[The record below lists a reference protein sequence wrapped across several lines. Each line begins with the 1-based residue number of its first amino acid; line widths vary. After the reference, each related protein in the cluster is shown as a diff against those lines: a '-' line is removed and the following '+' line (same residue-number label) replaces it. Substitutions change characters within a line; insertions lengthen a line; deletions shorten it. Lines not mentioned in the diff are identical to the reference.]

1 MPTRLEGESDKNYG
15 PVMQDRYVGDVGDF
29 AKYGLLRRLVGAAD
43 EQLIRLAVV
52 WCLFPD
58 ETHNNDGRHVSY
70 LSRGEFEGLDDTLLA
85 ALQRIV
91 SSGRR
96 CISAVSSGGLFPD
109 GTIFCNAAASA
120 PAVFRPSRNDRLQY
134 RASWLDHCF
143 AATKESDLVFFDPDN
158 GIEVASVPKHHPSA
172 GKYVYWDELTRFW
185 ERGHSLL
192 VYHHLNRTMPAAR
205 QVSELRDRFQEMLG
219 GAIALPLVF
228 RRGSCRIFWLV
239 YRSSSLGIEMEHR
252 ARDFLSA
259 GWSSHFRPIGW
270 PGQDQIVMRS
280 AL

>member
-1 MPTRLEGESDKNYG
+1 
-15 PVMQDRYVGDVGDF
+15 MQDRYVGDVGDF
-29 AKYGLLRRLVGAAD
+29 AKYGLLRRLAGAGN

-70 LSRGEFEGLDDTLLA
+70 LRRRDFEGLDDTLLA
-85 ALQRIV
+85 ALQKIIA
-91 SSGRR
+91 SGER
-96 CISAVSSGGLFPD
+96 CISAVSRGGLFPV
-109 GTIFCNAAASA
+109 GTVFCDAVVSA
-120 PAVFRPSRNDRLQY
+120 PAASRPSPNDRLQY
-134 RASWLDHCF
+134 RAAWLGRCV
-143 AATKESDLVFFDPDN
+143 AATEKSDLVFFDPDN
-158 GIEVASVPKHHPSA
+158 GLEVASVPKHHPSA
-172 GKYVYWDELTRFW
+172 GKYIYWDELARFW
-185 ERGHSLL
+185 RRGDALL
-192 VYHHLNRTMPAAR
+192 VYHHINRTMPAAR
-205 QVSELRDRFQEMLG
+205 QVSDLRSRFQETLE

-239 YRSSSLGIEMEHR
+239 YRSSVLGMEIERR

-259 GWSSHFRPIGW
+259 GWSRHFRPVGW